1 MKNTI
6 ARTDKKQTKSSASQ
20 PAGRQEIR
28 RKSAGIQGF
37 AGRYRRFFTCSS
49 SYGGFF
55 SIFSYAC
62 ASQFYDAFFFYHK
75 A

>member
-1 MKNTI
+1 MAI
-6 ARTDKKQTKSSASQ
+6 VYTDKKQTKCSANL
-20 PAGRQEIR
+20 PDFGRGIR